1 MASMRKAVAP
11 TVERI
16 LELASDAGL
25 TEARQHDFSVALSEA
40 LSNAAV
46 HGNRLY
52 PTRAVAIR
60 VEVEPGR
67 RVVVDIEDAGTG
79 FDVAAIGDPTGDQ
92 NQILKPNGRG
102 LFLMKQLVDRVD
114 FNDEGNHVRLTM
126 EKRS

>member
-16 LELASDAGL
+16 LELAADVAL

-46 HGNRLY
+46 HGNQLH
-52 PTRAVAIR
+52 PTRPVSVRI
-60 VEVEPGR
+60 EIEPGR
-67 RVVVDIEDAGTG
+67 SVVVDIEDGGNG
-79 FDVAAIGDPTGDQ
+79 FDFAAIRDPTGDDA
-92 NQILKPNGRG
+92 QILKPSGRG
-102 LFLMKQLVDRVD
+102 LFLMRRLVDRLD

-126 EKRS
+126 KRRS